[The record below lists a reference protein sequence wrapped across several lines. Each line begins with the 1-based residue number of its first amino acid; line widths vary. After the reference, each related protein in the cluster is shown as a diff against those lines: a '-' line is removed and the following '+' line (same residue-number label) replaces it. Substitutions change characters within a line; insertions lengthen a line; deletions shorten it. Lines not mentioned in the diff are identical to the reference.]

1 MDKCFYQSDS
11 DRIQTYNRWS
21 RNPVR
26 YSIAPRSL
34 FFGEWCKSLFKG
46 CATEPFHNYKFKE
59 NQGFLQIARQFSCVL
74 MEYQINL
81 TNNRLTFQNRICVY
95 LLFFAF

>member
-34 FFGEWCKSLFKG
+34 FLASGANPFLKVAPRSLFITTNLKKIKG
-46 CATEPFHNYKFKE
+46 FYKLL
-59 NQGFLQIARQFSCVL
+59 G
-74 MEYQINL
+74 NL
-81 TNNRLTFQNRICVY
+81 VVY
-95 LLFFAF
+95 